1 MENDN
6 NTVGSFLGR
15 RTLMKA
21 AVAATALVGTSGSA
35 TALAAQQ
42 SGDAELAGQ
51 VRRGRRIDTHHHA
64 TPPELQDWLV
74 QQGILP
80 PDKTHWPRWAR
91 WDDEST
97 LAVMDANGIEA
108 GVASTPAPFDIFA
121 DEAQARAGARVCN
134 EALAGVVRKHP
145 TRFGFFAYLPL
156 PYVGASIEEAAYA
169 LDVLKA
175 DGVLMMTHAG
185 EHYLGDPVFDPVFE
199 ELNRRRAVVFTH
211 PLGIPGG
218 PAPGVEDYLADFLL
232 DTTRAALRM
241 IIADTLGRYPD
252 VSVILSHGGG
262 FLPYSAGRLDIDV
275 GVPPERVAAALR
287 LFYYDTALP
296 TSPYATPSL
305 LAAASPDRLLF
316 GTDWNQNTEDGVA
329 RYRTA
334 LDEDP
339 NLDQPTRRRIYRDN
353 ARRLLPN
360 LAARL
365 SP

>member
-1 MENDN
+1 MDDDTND
-6 NTVGSFLGR
+6 TAAVLGR

-21 AVAATALVGTSGSA
+21 GVAAMALVGTSGTA
-35 TALAAQQ
+35 AALAAQQ
-42 SGDAELAGQ
+42 SGDTEPAEHGS
-51 VRRGRRIDTHHHA
+51 RPRRIDTHHHA

-74 QQGILP
+74 RQGILP
-80 PDKTHWPRWAR
+80 PDQTHWPRWAR
-91 WDDEST
+91 WDVEST

-121 DEAQARAGARVCN
+121 DEAQAKAGARVCN
-134 EALAGVVRKHP
+134 EALAAVVREHP

-156 PYVGASIEEAAYA
+156 PYVEASIDEAAYA
-169 LDVLKA
+169 LDELKA

-185 EHYLGDPVFDPVFE
+185 EHYLGDPVFDPVFD

-262 FLPYSAGRLDIDV
+262 FLPYSAGRLDVDA

-287 LFYYDTALP
+287 RFYYDTALP

-305 LAAASPDRLLF
+305 LAAASPERLLF

-329 RYRTA
+329 RYVAA
-334 LDEDP
+334 LDEDRD
-339 NLDQPTRRRIYRDN
+339 LDQGTRRRIYRDN
-353 ARRLLPN
+353 ARRLLPD